1 MARQTQT
8 EILNEVLI
16 ELQEIKRGLP
26 NGEIAL
32 MQKSLEDLEEG
43 QKALKSEIRTIQKR
57 LFNPDS
63 GVIVEVN
70 KNTEF
75 MKETQPKLKE
85 IDTVVSWKGNVTK
98 ALWVIYSAII
108 GVIIKLLFWN

>member
-8 EILNEVLI
+8 EILNEVLV
-16 ELQEIKRGLP
+16 ELQEIKKGLP

-43 QKALKSEIRTIQKR
+43 QKSLKREIRTIQKR

-63 GVIVEVN
+63 GIIVEVN
-70 KNTEF
+70 KNTDF

-85 IDTVVSWKGNVTK
+85 IDSVVSWKGNVTK
-98 ALWVIYSAII
+98 ALWVVYSAII

>member
-43 QKALKSEIRTIQKR
+43 QKALKSEIRTIQK
-57 LFNPDS
+57 S
-63 GVIVEVN
+63 
-70 KNTEF
+70 T
-75 MKETQPKLKE
+75 
-85 IDTVVSWKGNVTK
+85 
-98 ALWVIYSAII
+98 I
-108 GVIIKLLFWN
+108 GLR